1 MSNVHEL
8 AAVIEGS
15 ADYSWVDAAACRELD
30 ITEIDRFFV
39 EAGHSLS
46 KQTASM
52 CAGCPVRE
60 QCLEHACRNEIAGGY
75 FGGVSPTQRRKMARD
90 TQR

>member
-8 AAVIEGS
+8 ADVIEGS
-15 ADYSWVDAAACRELD
+15 ADYSWVADAACRELD
-30 ITEIDRFFV
+30 ITDIDRFFV

-52 CAGCPVRE
+52 CAACPVRT
-60 QCLEHACRNEIAGGY
+60 QCLDHACRNEIAGGY
-75 FGGVSPTQRRKMARD
+75 FGGVSPTQRRKIAREP
-90 TQR
+90 QG